1 MLCGGEQKGS
11 TLDPDTFFDED
22 GHPQKYTDAMFNE
35 DVEKDPRQVKCPY
48 QFLYKVCVCVCVL
61 LCVTCSAS
69 RDLLLPSCGGAT
81 APRYVLTCTLTHT
94 AHSRQGYERKWCWY
108 KVIVMVIKLLLCLP
122 IIFLASHPLA
132 QGLVTL
138 AILAVYSGLSWAASP
153 FISRTSD
160 IMDTSGRVTTLLTVG
175 FGILA
180 TSA

>member
-1 MLCGGEQKGS
+1 
-11 TLDPDTFFDED
+11 
-22 GHPQKYTDAMFNE
+22 
-35 DVEKDPRQVKCPY
+35 
-48 QFLYKVCVCVCVL
+48 
-61 LCVTCSAS
+61 
-69 RDLLLPSCGGAT
+69 
-81 APRYVLTCTLTHT
+81 
-94 AHSRQGYERKWCWY
+94 
-108 KVIVMVIKLLLCLP
+108 MVIKLLLCLP